1 MYMFYG
7 FTKFIY
13 DRLPYFRYHDADTN
27 HTGTE
32 GRAAEEARTG
42 ESGEGGKAGGESGS
56 ESTSIKIGEEC
67 KLEGVES
74 VDTYTSPTPRS
85 TANSPRAHGSSHIT
99 VTTGSSTRSG
109 EIYGYNE
116 RTGECVV
123 QDRHGNLI
131 LVRTCGNPFKN
142 HTR

>member
-1 MYMFYG
+1 MLLGVSKYIWD
-7 FTKFIY
+7 K
-13 DRLPYFRYHDADTN
+13 LPYIRYKDANNDIS
-27 HTGTE
+27 
-32 GRAAEEARTG
+32 RAKGGAIEEVGAG
-42 ESGEGGKAGGESGS
+42 ESGESSQAGGESGS
-56 ESTSIKIGEEC
+56 ETSIKITSEEVR
-67 KLEGVES
+67 LDGVEQI
-74 VDTYTSPTPRS
+74 DTYTSPTPS
-85 TANSPRAHGSSHIT
+85 APTSPRAGSHIT

-123 QDRHGNLI
+123 QDSHGNLI

>member
-13 DRLPYFRYHDADTN
+13 NRLPYFRYDDNANNDISRAEG
-27 HTGTE
+27 GT
-32 GRAAEEARTG
+32 AEAARTS
-42 ESGEGGKAGGESGS
+42 ESGQSSQATGEGGS
-56 ESTSIKIGEEC
+56 ETSVKITSEEVR
-67 KLEGVES
+67 LDGVEQI
-74 VDTYTSPTPRS
+74 DTYASPTPS
-85 TANSPRAHGSSHIT
+85 TPNSPRASSHIT
-99 VTTGSSTRSG
+99 VTTGTSTRSG

-123 QDRHGNLI
+123 QDSHGNLI